1 LNTWSFDITRQSGW
15 DWWTALCGVAAFVL
29 LCHGGLGALWRRGA
43 RGWVALALIA
53 VGVTGTLLV
62 LLVPDFHSARV
73 GLVWTFVVLSILSAT
88 FYLELLDRLGAGRML
103 TLLTL
108 RIVALALLVPM
119 LFEPVLRYISHRK
132 PERPIHFLVDTSG
145 SMSFPDVQNGPTR
158 IQSVWQTL
166 SPELDRIKSHFV
178 PRYFTFATGFSEL
191 KDVQELS
198 KLAADGKS
206 TDIALGINK
215 TIASATRDD
224 AAIVVITDGIDN
236 TSPDVAQA
244 VRDSRYPVH
253 TLRVGSEQTESAS
266 LVNISV
272 ADVEAADDFV
282 VNHES
287 MVKATIKST
296 ALPNR
301 VVDVKMAEVD
311 DKGKAL
317 GTPVVQKLILQPL
330 PDGQQVSMPYKP
342 ASVGV
347 HRVAVWV
354 DPVPGERSVVDN
366 RQEFQGLAID
376 PRIKVLYIEG
386 RARPEYRELNRTLSR
401 DPNVEVAT
409 LLRVQKDRFF
419 ASGTVDGEALKGMPR
434 SLEEWK
440 KFDVIILGDVDASFL
455 PQAKQEAIEQTVLN
469 GGALLMIGGQ
479 NTLGPGGYQGTAIE
493 KALPV
498 LVGPISSPQEKTE
511 FIPRLTAEGAA
522 HPAMEGLP
530 DFFGTEDKAGVKQ
543 LPPLRGSVVVAA
555 AKGGAQVLL
564 THHDRPG
571 PDGKPQIV
579 LAVQRYGKGRSAAFT
594 ADTTYLWT
602 LQMYAMGQDSPYN
615 RLWGQLARWL
625 AGADVRNRQKG
636 AGLEALLN
644 KSVYQLGE
652 SVRLRALVRDEHGD
666 ATRYAHVSLKLTN
679 AGAKEEQTLGLN
691 PVESHA
697 GMYDLVIP
705 HPNQGEW
712 TAELSATKDGKPL
725 GKQSLKFTIIPPAD
739 EMLKLAANPQLLA
752 AVADATRGTH
762 RDLAGLPQLLD
773 ELIRADKTPTD
784 KETSVN
790 LSNYLR
796 AALTFTGHEPQ
807 WPKRTDLPMQ
817 AALVILLL
825 AAEWILR
832 RRWQLA

>member
-1 LNTWSFDITRQSGW
+1 
-15 DWWTALCGVAAFVL
+15 
-29 LCHGGLGALWRRGA
+29 RRM
-43 RGWVALALIA
+43 LALLA
-53 VGVTGTLLV
+53 L
-62 LLVPDFHSARV
+62 RV
-73 GLVWTFVVLSILSAT
+73 
-88 FYLELLDRLGAGRML
+88 
-103 TLLTL
+103 
-108 RIVALALLVPM
+108 VALALLVPM
-119 LFEPVLRYISHRK
+119 LFEPVLRYVSHRN
-132 PERPIHFLVDTSG
+132 PERPILFLVDTSG

-166 SPELDRIKSHFV
+166 SPELDRIKTHFV
-178 PRYFTFATGFSEL
+178 PRYYTFATGFQEL
-191 KDVQELS
+191 KNADELS
-198 KLAADGKS
+198 KVAADGKS
-206 TDIALGINK
+206 TDITLGINK
-215 TIASATRDD
+215 TVGSVARDD
-224 AAIVVITDGIDN
+224 AAIVLITDGIDN
-236 TSPDVAQA
+236 TSPDVAEA
-244 VRDSRYPVH
+244 VRNSRYPIH
-253 TLRVGSEQTESAS
+253 TLRVGSEQTASAN
-266 LVNISV
+266 LVNIAV
-272 ADVEAADDFV
+272 ADVEASEDFV

-311 DKGKAL
+311 DKGKSV
-317 GTPVVQKLILQPL
+317 GTLVTQKLILQPA
-330 PDGQQVSMPYKP
+330 PDGQPVSMPYKP
-342 ASVGV
+342 ATVGV

-376 PRIKVLYIEG
+376 PRMKVLYIEG
-386 RARPEYRELNRTLSR
+386 RARPEYRELTRTLSR
-401 DPNVEVAT
+401 DPNIEVAT
-409 LLRVQKDRFF
+409 LLRVQKDRFS
-419 ASGTVDGEALKGMPR
+419 ASGTADGAPFKGMPQ

-440 KFDVIILGDVDASFL
+440 KFDVIILGDLDASFL
-455 PQAKQEAIEQTVLN
+455 PKAKQEAIEQTVLN

-479 NTLGPGGYQGTAIE
+479 NSLGPGGYRGTPIE

-498 LVGPISSPQEKTE
+498 SVGPVNSPQEKSE
-511 FIPRLTAEGAA
+511 FVPRLTAEGAT

-530 DFFGTEDKAGVKQ
+530 DFFGTEDKPGTKQ
-543 LPPLRGSVVVAA
+543 LPKLRGNVVVSG

-564 THHDRPG
+564 IHRDRPG

-615 RLWGQLARWL
+615 RLWGQLVRWL

-666 ATRYAHVSLKLTN
+666 ATRYAQVTVNLTK
-679 AGAKEEQTLGLN
+679 AGGKDTQTFSLN

-697 GMYDLVIP
+697 GMYDLIIP
-705 HPNQGEW
+705 HPGQGEW
-712 TAELSATKDGKPL
+712 TADLSATKDNKPL
-725 GKQSLKFTIIPPAD
+725 GKQSLKFTVIPPAD
-739 EMLKLAANPQLLA
+739 EMLKLAANPRLLA
-752 AVADATRGTH
+752 STADVTHGTH

-784 KETSVN
+784 RETSVN

-796 AALTFTGHEPQ
+796 AALTFTGHQPSWQ
-807 WPKRTDLPMQ
+807 KHTDLPMQ
-817 AALVILLL
+817 AAFVVLIL
-825 AAEWILR
+825 AAEWTLR